1 MTSSEGRFQLLFL
14 FSRLSEF
21 SKKTS
26 AVLSTAQQA
35 GTASLELKLL
45 VISFQLYIAI

>member
-21 SKKTS
+21 SKKPS
-26 AVLSTAQQA
+26 AVLSTVQQA